1 MMIGFSDMMTLKF
14 DDMMLLLGGPRASRE
29 EIYIRNM
36 MFFQTACKQGEKKVV
51 LETSCHQVAAMR
63 FYANTGWTEVRSTVR
78 DALQFFGG
86 NS

>member
-1 MMIGFSDMMTLKF
+1 MMALKF
-14 DDMMLLLGGPRASRE
+14 DDMMLFRLPSSKQRKKWYLKQDG
-29 EIYIRNM
+29 
-36 MFFQTACKQGEKKVV
+36 FFQAAREQGEKKVV